1 MVLGL
6 GVDLVEIERVERAL
20 TRWQERFVAKL
31 MDPEEAAG
39 LPGAGPERPLAL
51 ARAIAGKEAASKA
64 IGTGW
69 TRGVR
74 WRDVVVDTNTPSV
87 RLAGR
92 ALAFAGRLGSS
103 GRGQLLLDR
112 QDDLVV
118 AEYRLFS

>member
-20 TRWQERFVAKL
+20 ARWQQRFVAKL
-31 MDPEEAAG
+31 MEPEEAAG
-39 LPGAGPERPLAL
+39 LPSAGPERPLAL

-74 WRDVVVDTNTPSV
+74 WRDVVIDPSVPSV

-92 ALAFAGRLGSS
+92 ALDFARRLGSS
-103 GRGQLLLDR
+103 GRGLLVLERRDG
-112 QDDLVV
+112 LVV